1 MSEKLPILETTP
13 EGLRAL
19 NHLRGRSGS
28 FQEALFQ
35 DAEASH
41 LFRAK
46 LAEAEASNARLREA
60 LEMIHRW
67 FRPEPGWDPCK
78 CGRCPE
84 CVSRAA
90 LEVKP

>member
-1 MSEKLPILETTP
+1 MSDKPDFDI
-13 EGLRAL
+13 
-19 NHLRGRSGS
+19 
-28 FQEALFQ
+28 
-35 DAEASH
+35 AERQYAEIRD
-41 LFRAK
+41 LTAK
-46 LAEAEASNARLREA
+46 LAAAEASNARLREA